1 MRVVVECAGF
11 SPGKADLVRRAMATF
26 KHTGGVSKF
35 HDEII
40 EGMMRNG
47 YSEAYAK
54 QLFAQ
59 LEGFGSYGFPE
70 SHAASFAL
78 IAYASS
84 WMKCHHPD
92 VFCASLLNSQ
102 PMGFYAPAQIVRNA
116 QEHGVEVRPI
126 CVNRSRWDCTL
137 EPTNREGR
145 FAVRLGFRMIS
156 GIRSQDVAE
165 MILYRDSQPFK
176 SIPELWRRA
185 RTSTATL
192 QKLAKGDA
200 FKPAFG
206 LERRDALFA
215 IRALGDGELPLFD
228 RLIDGASHSAP
239 GVTEPAMDLKPMTA
253 GASVVEDYN
262 HVGLSLGPHPISFLR
277 EELNERGII
286 TCKDAMRSK
295 DKRHVQVAGMVLVRQ
310 RPGSAN
316 GVVFM
321 TIEDESGDAN
331 IVVWEKTGH
340 EYKTALYGSTM
351 IVVSGYIQREG
362 EVVHLI
368 ARSLADMSPLLATVG
383 RRDIALK
390 APHQPGD
397 EFRNGG
403 PNWDHRVPGFV
414 QDGSLKHTSRDF
426 R

>member
-40 EGMMRNG
+40 EGMMSNG
-47 YSEAYAK
+47 YSEEYAK

-116 QEHGVEVRPI
+116 QEHGVEIRPI

-156 GIRSQDVAE
+156 GIRSQDVAD
-165 MILYRDSQPFK
+165 MILYRGENAFK

-192 QKLAKGDA
+192 SKLANGDA
-200 FKPAFG
+200 FKPPFG
-206 LERRDALFA
+206 LERRDALFSV
-215 IRALGDGELPLFD
+215 RALGDGELPLFD
-228 RLIDGASHSAP
+228 RLTDGESHSAP
-239 GVTEPAMDLKPMTA
+239 GVIEPAMGLKPMTA
-253 GASVVEDYN
+253 GAQVVEDYN
-262 HVGLSLGPHPISFLR
+262 HLGLTLGPHPISFLR
-277 EELNERGII
+277 DDLAERGLI
-286 TCKDAMRSK
+286 TCQDAMRSK
-295 DKRHVQVAGMVLVRQ
+295 DKSHVQVAGMVLVRQ

-316 GVVFM
+316 GVCFM

-331 IVVWEKTGH
+331 IVVWEKTAL
-340 EYKTALYGSTM
+340 EYKAALFGSTM
-351 IVVSGYIQREG
+351 ICVSGYIQREG

-368 ARSLADMSPLLATVG
+368 ARSLVDMSPMLSTVG

-390 APHQPGD
+390 APRQPGD

-403 PNWDHRVPGFV
+403 PNFDHRAPAFV
-414 QDGSLKHTSRDF
+414 KDGSLKHASRDF